1 MPTPMLNAVPN
12 VNAMLAAIVVVRF
25 QKMPNRK
32 TAAIGGAI
40 NPSTDWNTL
49 NRFNPLILSMAMV
62 MITEISAP
70 VAGIKKLLLKVMTLP
85 NRLNSISIR
94 HRLTSHT
101 LLN

>member
-49 NRFNPLILSMAMV
+49 
-62 MITEISAP
+62 
-70 VAGIKKLLLKVMTLP
+70 KVSSI
-85 NRLNSISIR
+85 NSIYPLVSDSR
-94 HRLTSHT
+94 T
-101 LLN
+101 L

>member
-49 NRFNPLILSMAMV
+49 KG
-62 MITEISAP
+62 T
-70 VAGIKKLLLKVMTLP
+70 
-85 NRLNSISIR
+85 SI
-94 HRLTSHT
+94 
-101 LLN
+101 N

>member
-62 MITEISAP
+62 MITEISAHAIVTTCP
-70 VAGIKKLLLKVMTLP
+70 LRMISFWLASG
-85 NRLNSISIR
+85 LNF
-94 HRLTSHT
+94 LT
-101 LLN
+101 

>member
-49 NRFNPLILSMAMV
+49 TSNPQPIGFSGILLAKRQNP
-62 MITEISAP
+62 TKP
-70 VAGIKKLLLKVMTLP
+70 Y
-85 NRLNSISIR
+85 RLRI
-94 HRLTSHT
+94 
-101 LLN
+101 

>member
-1 MPTPMLNAVPN
+1 MPTPMLNAVPS

-62 MITEISAP
+62 MITEISAHATVTTCP
-70 VAGIKKLLLKVMTLP
+70 VRMISFWLASG
-85 NRLNSISIR
+85 LNF
-94 HRLTSHT
+94 LT
-101 LLN
+101 

>member
-1 MPTPMLNAVPN
+1 MPTPMLNAVPS

-25 QKMPNRK
+25 QNRK

-70 VAGIKKLLLKVMTLP
+70 ATVTTCPVRKISYWMASG
-85 NRLNSISIR
+85 LNF
-94 HRLTSHT
+94 LT
-101 LLN
+101 

>member
-49 NRFNPLILSMAMV
+49 NRFNRGSKTKCERFNMNCA
-62 MITEISAP
+62 E
-70 VAGIKKLLLKVMTLP
+70 
-85 NRLNSISIR
+85 N
-94 HRLTSHT
+94 
-101 LLN
+101 